1 MNEGLSL
8 LSLKPGTIP
17 AAEAAEAAFRQW
29 RHTKKHLAK
38 SLLTYCTMYVPLKGK
53 ERKED
58 LQKILLAEHIM
69 QYSLLILLLLHCYI
83 AVMSQSSNYYENQL
97 RNDHFHHLLSSC
109 VKLSF
114 FAVEFSRDENE
125 YGYVCIMFYRK
136 CTKLQNTTSPPLLL
150 QQQQRTVLY
159 HEIQISSW
167 YTIWKRWSIFYKKFS
182 LAMYF
187 TFFWE
192 TSFLSF

>member
-1 MNEGLSL
+1 
-8 LSLKPGTIP
+8 
-17 AAEAAEAAFRQW
+17 
-29 RHTKKHLAK
+29 
-38 SLLTYCTMYVPLKGK
+38 MYVPLKGK

-69 QYSLLILLLLHCYI
+69 QYSLLILLLLHCYV

-136 CTKLQNTTSPPLLL
+136 CTKLQNTTSPPLLASSAKAA
-150 QQQQRTVLY
+150 QCY

-167 YTIWKRWSIFYKKFS
+167 LVYHLKKMVDIFYKS
-182 LAMYF
+182 LPYRLYF
-187 TFFWE
+187 FE
-192 TSFLSF
+192 ILLSFSF

>member
-1 MNEGLSL
+1 
-8 LSLKPGTIP
+8 
-17 AAEAAEAAFRQW
+17 
-29 RHTKKHLAK
+29 
-38 SLLTYCTMYVPLKGK
+38 MYVPLKGK

-69 QYSLLILLLLHCYI
+69 QYSLLILLLLHCYV

-150 QQQQRTVLY
+150 QQQQHCALPRNTDIILVGIPFEKDGRY
-159 HEIQISSW
+159 F
-167 YTIWKRWSIFYKKFS
+167 TKS
-182 LAMYF
+182 LAWQC
-187 TFFWE
+187 TLLFFE
-192 TSFLSF
+192 KLHFFPFSNEYK